1 MLLTRVARAGLENRR
16 WRSEESPLASVEARL
31 VLVLVLPCVAL
42 ALGAAGLA
50 ATASPA
56 PTLDATTILQ
66 RSESRWQGLS
76 SYQVPI
82 TISGSVRVAFVSVPF
97 KMTGTQYYQAPDEQA
112 LHLDKPPSYARGLGN
127 TLSTMGT
134 PQTWLRDYAIAQPV
148 SQPHGHHTAYVL
160 TGTPRR
166 ESRIKTMTMWISATS
181 YGIES
186 IIFSYTNGASLTV
199 TFQRRHGVTQY
210 HLARGATIVA
220 KFPSYSGNAQIVYGD
235 YRLNQPIP
243 ATVFASH

>member
-1 MLLTRVARAGLENRR
+1 MLLQRVARAGLENRR

-82 TISGSVRVAFVSVPF
+82 TISVIGCGDADAVRACRRVKLIAAYRRV
-97 KMTGTQYYQAPDEQA
+97 
-112 LHLDKPPSYARGLGN
+112 
-127 TLSTMGT
+127 
-134 PQTWLRDYAIAQPV
+134 QTR
-148 SQPHGHHTAYVL
+148 
-160 TGTPRR
+160 
-166 ESRIKTMTMWISATS
+166 
-181 YGIES
+181 
-186 IIFSYTNGASLTV
+186 
-199 TFQRRHGVTQY
+199 
-210 HLARGATIVA
+210 
-220 KFPSYSGNAQIVYGD
+220 
-235 YRLNQPIP
+235 
-243 ATVFASH
+243 

>member
-1 MLLTRVARAGLENRR
+1 MNI
-16 WRSEESPLASVEARL
+16 EEQLCYSGHGRDELAPVEAGL
-31 VLVLVLPCVAL
+31 VLVLVLPSL
-42 ALGAAGLA
+42 ALVLGAVGLA
-50 ATASPA
+50 ATPSPA
-56 PTLDATTILQ
+56 PTLDAAAILH

-76 SYQVPI
+76 SYQVPV

-112 LHLDKPPSYARGLGN
+112 LHLDNPPSYARGLGN

-148 SQPHGHHTAYVL
+148 SQPHGHHTAYLL
-160 TGTPRR
+160 TGTPKR
-166 ESRIKTMTMWISATS
+166 ESRVKTMTMWISATT

-199 TFQRRHGVTQY
+199 AFQRHHGITQY
-210 HLARGATIVA
+210 HLPRSATVVA

-243 ATVFASH
+243 ATVFAAH

>member
-1 MLLTRVARAGLENRR
+1 
-16 WRSEESPLASVEARL
+16 
-31 VLVLVLPCVAL
+31 VLVLVLPYVAL
-42 ALGAAGLA
+42 LLGAAGPA
-50 ATASPA
+50 ATAPPA
-56 PTLDATTILQ
+56 PTLDAAAILQ

-76 SYQVPI
+76 SYQVPV
-82 TISGSVRVAFVSVPF
+82 TISGSVRVAILSVRF

-112 LHLDKPPSYARGLGN
+112 LHLDNPPSYARGLGN
-127 TLSTMGT
+127 TLSTIGT

-166 ESRIKTMTMWISATS
+166 ASRIKTMTMWISATT

-210 HLARGATIVA
+210 HLPRGATIVA

-235 YRLNQPIP
+235 YLLNQPIP